1 MENEKIKNVMLWL
14 NIIKGY
20 ADYISDDDITIAIN
34 TKGILVAV
42 STNSGK
48 SVYIPIK
55 KCCITAAYA
64 DVTSYVTD
72 FQVW

>member
-20 ADYISDDDITIAIN
+20 ADCILDDDITIAIN

-42 STNSGK
+42 STNTGK
-48 SVYIPIK
+48 SVYIPIDTNTQDVDIVNEIVKEFK
-55 KCCITAAYA
+55 K
-64 DVTSYVTD
+64 
-72 FQVW
+72 

>member
-20 ADYISDDDITIAIN
+20 SDYIADDDITIAIN
-34 TKGILVAV
+34 TKGILAAV

-48 SVYIPIK
+48 SVYIPIDTNTQDVDIVNEIVKEFK
-55 KCCITAAYA
+55 K
-64 DVTSYVTD
+64 
-72 FQVW
+72 

>member
-14 NIIKGY
+14 EVIKGY
-20 ADYISDDDITIAIN
+20 ADFILDDDITIAIN

-48 SVYIPIK
+48 SVYIPINENTQDVDIVTEIVNEFK
-55 KCCITAAYA
+55 K
-64 DVTSYVTD
+64 
-72 FQVW
+72 